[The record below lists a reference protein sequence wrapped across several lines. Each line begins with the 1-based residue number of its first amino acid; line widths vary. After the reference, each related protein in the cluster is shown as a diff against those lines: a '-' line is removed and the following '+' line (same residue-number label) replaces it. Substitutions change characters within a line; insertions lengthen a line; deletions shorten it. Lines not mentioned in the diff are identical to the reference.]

1 MLEPFFRN
9 PSDTMPSPFP
19 PVLAT
24 QPKHALSSW
33 TLKGLALAAVVF
45 GLVTIVS
52 GGRALFGNAEIRAAM
67 GHTVP
72 FVLWFNFLAGFLY
85 VLAGAGLLW
94 GKRWAAHL
102 SLLLAISTLAIF
114 AAFGV
119 HVFGGGAYETRT
131 LGAMSLRSL
140 FWVAVAGV
148 SFRAKTCP
156 DTYGET

>member
-1 MLEPFFRN
+1 MKPNRI
-9 PSDTMPSPFP
+9 
-19 PVLAT
+19 
-24 QPKHALSSW
+24 
-33 TLKGLALAAVVF
+33 LKGFALAAVVF

-52 GGRALFGNAEIRAAM
+52 GGRVLFGSVEARAAM

-94 GKRWAAHL
+94 GKRWAAQL
-102 SLLLAISTLAIF
+102 SLLLAVSILVIF

-119 HVFGGGAYETRT
+119 HVFSGGVYEIRT

-140 FWVAVAGV
+140 FWVAVAV
-148 SFRAKTCP
+148 TSLRVKTRP
-156 DTYGET
+156 DSNAEA

>member
-1 MLEPFFRN
+1 M
-9 PSDTMPSPFP
+9 
-19 PVLAT
+19 
-24 QPKHALSSW
+24 KHNRILN
-33 TLKGLALAAVVF
+33 GLAVAAVVF

-52 GGRALFGNAEIRAAM
+52 GGRALFGSAEARAAM

-85 VLAGAGLLW
+85 VLAGVVLLW

-102 SLLLAISTLAIF
+102 SILLAVSTLVIF

-119 HVFGGGAYETRT
+119 HVFGRGTYEART

-140 FWVAVAGV
+140 FWVAVAVV
-148 SFRAKTCP
+148 SFRAKMPQITTEKP
-156 DTYGET
+156 E

>member
-1 MLEPFFRN
+1 MIEPLFRN

-19 PVLAT
+19 PVLVT
-24 QPKHALSSW
+24 QPKHALNSW

-52 GGRALFGNAEIRAAM
+52 GGRALFGSVEVRAAL

-72 FVLWFNFLAGFLY
+72 FVLWFNFLAGSLY

-94 GKRWAAHL
+94 GKRWATHL
-102 SLLLAISTLAIF
+102 SLLLAVSTLVIF
-114 AAFGV
+114 AAFGI

-131 LGAMSLRSL
+131 LGAMTLRSL
-140 FWVAVAGV
+140 FWVVVAVV
-148 SFRAKTCP
+148 SFRAKNAP
-156 DTYGET
+156 DSNGEA

>member
-1 MLEPFFRN
+1 MKPNRI
-9 PSDTMPSPFP
+9 
-19 PVLAT
+19 
-24 QPKHALSSW
+24 
-33 TLKGLALAAVVF
+33 LKGLALAAVVF

-52 GGRALFGNAEIRAAM
+52 GGRALFGSVEARAAM

-102 SLLLAISTLAIF
+102 SLLLAASTLVIF

-119 HVFGGGAYETRT
+119 HVFSGGVYEIRT
-131 LGAMSLRSL
+131 LGAMSLRLL
-140 FWVAVAGV
+140 FWVAVAVV
-148 SFRAKTCP
+148 SFRAKNAP
-156 DTYGET
+156 DSIGEA